1 MSTISL
7 TSGLAYQRFTVTQ
20 GDVRLQIYLHWLTR
34 YSYYSVDIY
43 DDSENPVALGR
54 ALQPGVNLLD
64 GLNINMGSL
73 ILEGEQPTIN
83 NLGAANSLIWT
94 L

>member
-20 GDVRLQIYLHWLTR
+20 DDIRLQIYLHWLTR

-43 DDSENPVALGR
+43 DGSGNPVASGR
-54 ALQPGVNLLD
+54 ALHPGVNLLG
-64 GLNINMGSL
+64 GLNVNMGSL

-83 NLGAANSLIWT
+83 NLGATNSLVWT
-94 L
+94 V